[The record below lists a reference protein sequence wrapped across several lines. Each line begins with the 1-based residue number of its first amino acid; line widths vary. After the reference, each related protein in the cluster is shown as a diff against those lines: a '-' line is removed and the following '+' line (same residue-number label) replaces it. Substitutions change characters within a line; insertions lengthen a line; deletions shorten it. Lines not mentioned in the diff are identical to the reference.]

1 MFSANHFRKCERD
14 FEREERMR
22 EKEERNNEGR
32 ERGERMRDNIFDESR
47 LIFEAR
53 ELEFFKKILR
63 RAALFFKSAR
73 SPT

>member
-1 MFSANHFRKCERD
+1 MISANYFRLFVATFLGV

-22 EKEERNNEGR
+22 EKEEREEGRERRRKREEGR

-53 ELEFFKKILR
+53 ELFYFKFF
-63 RAALFFKSAR
+63 
-73 SPT
+73 